1 MPFLLEL
8 IIEKVSVRSKFFLL
22 TTNNNFPSI
31 YLFINLFAIF
41 FAFSF
46 FLIYIIVSKELHFA
60 LISKEYKSIL
70 EVLFSISFWLIEE
83 TINELYKGI
92 LALEFWM
99 IGLNAISLLNKYV
112 FKNNINNFHCFS
124 NILIFPLFALKIAL
138 IFIDIF
144 EENQNKKSLIN
155 KDELLLIF
163 FLGIIYIV
171 LIFLRAFIYIKLQL
185 FMNNSG
191 NFEEEILMI
200 YGFLGLI
207 IYFIILASIAY
218 MKYEYFCKDYIC
230 TVPYNIGR
238 KDYIYES
245 NYNIFR

>member
-1 MPFLLEL
+1 MDDW
-8 IIEKVSVRSKFFLL
+8 IKC
-22 TTNNNFPSI
+22 N
-31 YLFINLFAIF
+31 
-41 FAFSF
+41 
-46 FLIYIIVSKELHFA
+46 
-60 LISKEYKSIL
+60 
-70 EVLFSISFWLIEE
+70 
-83 TINELYKGI
+83 
-92 LALEFWM
+92 
-99 IGLNAISLLNKYV
+99 
-112 FKNNINNFHCFS
+112 HCFS

-185 FMNNSG
+185 FMNNS
-191 NFEEEILMI
+191 
-200 YGFLGLI
+200 FLGLI

>member
-1 MPFLLEL
+1 M
-8 IIEKVSVRSKFFLL
+8 
-22 TTNNNFPSI
+22 
-31 YLFINLFAIF
+31 
-41 FAFSF
+41 
-46 FLIYIIVSKELHFA
+46 HFA

-83 TINELYKGI
+83 TINELYKVM

-124 NILIFPLFALKIAL
+124 NILILPLFALKIAL

-144 EENQNKKSLIN
+144 EENQNKKSL
-155 KDELLLIF
+155 
-163 FLGIIYIV
+163 
-171 LIFLRAFIYIKLQL
+171 
-185 FMNNSG
+185 
-191 NFEEEILMI
+191 
-200 YGFLGLI
+200 FLGLI
-207 IYFIILASIAY
+207 IYFIILVSIAY

-230 TVPYNIGR
+230 TVPYNIGG

>member
-99 IGLNAISLLNKYV
+99 IGLNAIIVS
-112 FKNNINNFHCFS
+112 
-124 NILIFPLFALKIAL
+124 
-138 IFIDIF
+138 
-144 EENQNKKSLIN
+144 Q
-155 KDELLLIF
+155 
-163 FLGIIYIV
+163 IY
-171 LIFLRAFIYIKLQL
+171 
-185 FMNNSG
+185 
-191 NFEEEILMI
+191 
-200 YGFLGLI
+200 
-207 IYFIILASIAY
+207 
-218 MKYEYFCKDYIC
+218 
-230 TVPYNIGR
+230 
-238 KDYIYES
+238 
-245 NYNIFR
+245 